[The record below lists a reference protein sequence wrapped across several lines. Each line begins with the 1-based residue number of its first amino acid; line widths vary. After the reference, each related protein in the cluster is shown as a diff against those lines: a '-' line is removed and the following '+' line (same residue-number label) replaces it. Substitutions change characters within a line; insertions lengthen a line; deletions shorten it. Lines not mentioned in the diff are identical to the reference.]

1 MGVLFARAFAQQALL
16 DAWHEVR
23 DAALADGKPDQQVD
37 AFEVDAARKISAL
50 ADELA
55 EGAWQPDPVY
65 RVEIPKSRGGFRVL
79 GVPSLADRIVE
90 RALLRVIDPVI
101 DPLLLPW
108 SFAYRRGLGVK
119 DALAA
124 LAEARDEGLPWV
136 ARADIDDCFPS
147 IPRWEVMRRVRE
159 TIGDERIV
167 HLVGLLLDRPVAGT
181 RQARADRGLGLHQ
194 GSPVSP
200 VLSNLYLD
208 AFDRGMLQAG
218 WRVIRYGDDFAI
230 PTASRADAERALVS
244 ASTELEALRLELN
257 AGKSHVAS
265 FDEGVRFL
273 GEVTTASTINRGE
286 TLSHPLETVVYVD
299 RQGALV
305 RSKGDR
311 LVVTD
316 GDESLLR
323 LGLRRVRQVV
333 CYGRV
338 GLTTA
343 FLHRAVDRGIE
354 VVLLTEQGSLG
365 GRLTTP
371 MTSDPQ
377 VRRAQYRA
385 ADDDGECRRLATA
398 LVDGKVGNLR
408 VALLRAARRE
418 DDEQAAFA
426 ADLLAEMAADLGSR
440 PSLDALR
447 GVEGTAS
454 REYFQALRRMLD
466 PEWGF
471 GGRQRRPPPDPVNA
485 MLSFGYTLLTHE
497 AIAAAEQAGLDPM
510 VGFLHQHRWGR
521 PALALDLMEEFRP
534 ITVDVAVWRCVSTEQ
549 VRPEQF
555 EHDPALGCRM
565 GADARHAFLAAYE
578 RRMLTLTTHQP
589 SGRRVSYRVAMG
601 LQAKLLA
608 RTLLDPD
615 EPYQPLR
622 WK

>member
-257 AGKSHVAS
+257 VGKSHVAS
-265 FDEGVRFL
+265 FDEGERFL

-418 DDEQAAFA
+418 DNEQAAFA
-426 ADLLAEMAADLGSR
+426 ADLLAEMATDLGSR

-471 GGRQRRPPPDPVNA
+471 GGRQRRPPPDPSTPCCPTA
-485 MLSFGYTLLTHE
+485 TPCSPTRRSPRPSRPGWTQWSGSCTST
-497 AIAAAEQAGLDPM
+497 AGDGPRSPSTSWRSSARSPSTSPSGAASAPS
-510 VGFLHQHRWGR
+510 R
-521 PALALDLMEEFRP
+521 
-534 ITVDVAVWRCVSTEQ
+534 